1 MVMGCVWS
9 SLDRQLERPRAD
21 MKASEVVR
29 NDFIIIG
36 GFLDCLDALVFLDN
50 LDFLDIID

>member
-29 NDFIIIG
+29 NDLIVVI
-36 GFLDCLDALVFLDN
+36 N
-50 LDFLDIID
+50 